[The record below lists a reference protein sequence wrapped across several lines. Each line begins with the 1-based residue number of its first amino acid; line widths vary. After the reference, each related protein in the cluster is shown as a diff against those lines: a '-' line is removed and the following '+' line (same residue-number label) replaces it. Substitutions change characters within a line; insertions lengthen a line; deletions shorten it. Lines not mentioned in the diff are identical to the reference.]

1 MGETTRLEELKRRV
15 EADPASI
22 AFASLAEEYRRAAR
36 FDEAVEASRAGL
48 RFHPTYV
55 SARVT
60 LGRSLM
66 ELGLYDQAER
76 ELHVVARST
85 PDNLAARRALGDLY
99 WRQADLV
106 RALEQLRLAAGL
118 APGDGELTELVREL
132 ELEVAASQ
140 PPAEEPAAGDE
151 AAAAAGV
158 ELPAQAAIEALERF
172 YRAIVRRRAASQQAE
187 TVEVAPHATGASGRR
202 ADRDP
207 PGQLG
212 PRQLTGDRRRC
223 HGAVVTHPF
232 SGRHARVAE
241 TLLTEGVDALV
252 VVNSSNIRYLTG
264 FAGTAGVLVVT
275 AGCLYLL
282 VDFRYSSAV
291 ARLVRDG
298 VAPPA
303 LVPVSLEGSAGYDRR
318 LAELVAAEGW
328 SRVGFEDAHVSVQRA
343 RQWGELFAAAGTQA
357 ALVGVTD
364 AVERPRLVKD
374 AGEIETLREAGR
386 LLSAVAVD
394 VLEHVIRAGRTELEM
409 AADIDWRVKR
419 AGFEKPAF
427 DTIVASGPNSAL
439 PHARPTARRAEAGEL
454 VVVDFGGMLRGY
466 AVDLTRTVGLGPV
479 PDEARRI
486 YEAVLEAQEAA
497 IAAAGRPEVTTGE
510 VDAAARDT
518 LARHGLDGVFG
529 HGTGHGLGLDVHE
542 APRLSRRSAEAP
554 GTDRL
559 EAGMVFTIEPGAYVD
574 GTGGVRIEDDVVR
587 LDGGCAL
594 LTDVPRAWRVI
605 PA

>member
-1 MGETTRLEELKRRV
+1 M
-15 EADPASI
+15 
-22 AFASLAEEYRRAAR
+22 
-36 FDEAVEASRAGL
+36 
-48 RFHPTYV
+48 
-55 SARVT
+55 
-60 LGRSLM
+60 
-66 ELGLYDQAER
+66 
-76 ELHVVARST
+76 
-85 PDNLAARRALGDLY
+85 
-99 WRQADLV
+99 
-106 RALEQLRLAAGL
+106 
-118 APGDGELTELVREL
+118 
-132 ELEVAASQ
+132 
-140 PPAEEPAAGDE
+140 
-151 AAAAAGV
+151 
-158 ELPAQAAIEALERF
+158 
-172 YRAIVRRRAASQQAE
+172 
-187 TVEVAPHATGASGRR
+187 
-202 ADRDP
+202 
-207 PGQLG
+207 
-212 PRQLTGDRRRC
+212 
-223 HGAVVTHPF
+223 
-232 SGRHARVAE
+232 
-241 TLLTEGVDALV
+241 
-252 VVNSSNIRYLTG
+252 
-264 FAGTAGVLVVT
+264 
-275 AGCLYLL
+275 
-282 VDFRYSSAV
+282 
-291 ARLVRDG
+291 
-298 VAPPA
+298 
-303 LVPVSLEGSAGYDRR
+303 
-318 LAELVAAEGW
+318 
-328 SRVGFEDAHVSVQRA
+328 
-343 RQWGELFAAAGTQA
+343 
-357 ALVGVTD
+357 TD

-439 PHARPTARRAEAGEL
+439 PHARPTARRAEAGDL

-466 AVDLTRTVGLGPV
+466 AVDLTRTVGLGTV

-486 YEAVLEAQEAA
+486 YEAVLEAQQAA
-497 IAAAGRPEVTTGE
+497 IDAAGRPEVTTGE

-559 EAGMVFTIEPGAYVD
+559 EAGMVFTIEPGAYVE